1 MKPKFKLLLFFVA
14 VLSLSANIPNVYAQW
29 VPTGPEGGYVKC
41 MTQSG
46 NNIYAVSGFYWLTT
60 PEFYNSSDN
69 GSTWDRINSV
79 SLPSDIRDIVSLGN
93 SLFLGTGSG
102 IYRSDDGG
110 LTWVEKNNGFPAGDK
125 WINHLAVG
133 SNTIFAAGTSSGML
147 RSLDNGE
154 HWTVVNSGLTD
165 TYIYSLTANDEAIF
179 AGTGDQNLGVFRS
192 TNNGNTWQQV
202 TNGMA
207 YYYNGQ
213 WIYSQAPMI
222 TALGFV
228 GTDLYA
234 GTSEFQG
241 IWKSTDNGD
250 NWVFASMETMNYSE
264 ISAISGSGT
273 TVLAGTTDGHGV
285 IRSLNNG
292 STWSEANNGIDNY
305 GQVST
310 FHNKGGFTFVGTKGG
325 IYKTIDNGINWT
337 ASNSGINSQNITS
350 PGFATIGSEIFV
362 GTERGGVFKSQD
374 GGNSWI
380 ASNNGLP
387 INVWNLGN
395 LYSTST
401 ALFAWDRVTVDG
413 GNTWEMANNY
423 SPGTAGPDYYA
434 PRWIEHG
441 NAWFAK
447 NNAGVYRSTD
457 DGQNWV
463 LLTNGLPN
471 PNTTLF
477 VQVSSDG
484 TNVFLSTESGVYYSS
499 DNGDSWNL
507 STFTPAVGFGMN
519 TSAGAVFNAGNSTLI
534 MTPGGLYNSTDHG
547 ITWEMLHY
555 WAPPVTD
562 YLVYYKKFF
571 KSGNILYSQGEYSYW
586 DDQSGRVYV
595 NNFYM
600 SEDEGVTWVN
610 ITEGFP
616 AIYFITFAYEGPNI
630 YIVGKSNNGW
640 HIYRSADKGTT
651 WVNVSQSFSDAMVTQ
666 LFIYGNQIFAG
677 TNGSSVWKRN
687 LDEFAAPVQPTAI
700 SGTETP
706 CSGSTEIYSVEN
718 VVGVTYDWQ
727 FPQDW
732 IVTSGSGTN
741 SVTVTVGTVSG
752 IALVIPSNEFGNG
765 PSQFKL
771 VNPSIAAEVSVSITE
786 DQNNI
791 CEGSAMTFTAFAL
804 NGGSKPAYSWFVN
817 DKPSGDNSTDFTYL
831 PENGDIVKLLFT
843 SSSEC
848 VIQNQVES
856 NAITT
861 VVNSIPEVEWLS
873 FEPDSLCINW
883 APVLLS
889 GGAPGGGTY
898 TGDGITNNTFDP
910 KAAGPGL
917 HTITY
922 EYTNGSGCSGQTAK
936 DLIVN
941 VCAGITDLNSNL
953 MIYPNPV
960 NDLLTIEMKNNQAI
974 ETIELYNAKGIKVIE
989 KRDFTGSAVIIP
1001 TTGLPAGIYILKVN
1015 GRSETLIRSIILN

>member
-1 MKPKFKLLLFFVA
+1 MKKNIELFVLILLLTLHLNSNNAF
-14 VLSLSANIPNVYAQW
+14 AQW
-29 VPTGPEGGYVKC
+29 VSSGPEGGNIKC
-41 MTQSG
+41 MTHSG

-60 PEFYNSSDN
+60 PEIYSSSDDGN
-69 GSTWDRINSV
+69 SWTKINSA
-79 SLPSDIRDIVSLGN
+79 SLPIDIRDIVSLGN
-93 SLFLGTGSG
+93 SLFIGTGSG
-102 IYRSDDGG
+102 IYRSDDNG
-110 LTWVEKNNGFPAGDK
+110 LTWVEKNNGFPAGEK
-125 WINHLAVG
+125 WINHLTISGG
-133 SNTIFAAGTSSGML
+133 SIFAAGTYSGML
-147 RSLDNGE
+147 RSIDNGE

-213 WIYSQAPMI
+213 WLYSQAPMI

-250 NWVFASMETMNYSE
+250 NWVFASMETMNYQE
-264 ISAISGSGT
+264 ISAISGNESV
-273 TVLAGTTDGHGV
+273 VLAGTTSGEGV
-285 IRSLNNG
+285 IRSVNNG
-292 STWSEANNGIDNY
+292 STWIAANNGIDNY

-325 IYKTIDNGINWT
+325 MYKTSDNGINWT
-337 ASNSGINSQNITS
+337 ASNNGINSQNITS

-423 SPGTAGPDYYA
+423 SPGTAGPDYNA
-434 PRWIEHG
+434 PRWLEHG

-484 TNVFLSTESGVYYSS
+484 TNLFLSTEGGVYYST
-499 DNGDSWNL
+499 DNGNNWNL
-507 STFTPAVGFGMN
+507 STFNPPVGFGIN

-534 MTPGGLYNSTDHG
+534 MTPGGLYSSTDHG
-547 ITWEMLHY
+547 ITWDMLHY

-562 YLVYYKKFF
+562 YLVYYKKFY
-571 KSGNILYSQGEYSYW
+571 KSGNVLYAQGEYSYW
-586 DDQSGRVYV
+586 DDQAGRVYV

-600 SEDEGVTWVN
+600 SPDEGATWTN

-630 YIVGKSNNGW
+630 YIIGKLNNKW
-640 HIYRSADKGTT
+640 NIYRSADNGTT
-651 WVNVSQSFSDAMVTQ
+651 WINVSQSYTSAMVTQ
-666 LFIYGNQIFAG
+666 LFIYGDQIFAG
-677 TNGSSVWKRN
+677 TNGSSVWRRN
-687 LDEFAAPVQPTAI
+687 LDEFAAPAQPTEI

-706 CSGSTEIYSVEN
+706 CSGSTEVYSVEN
-718 VVGVTYDWQ
+718 VAGVTYDWQ

-732 IVTSGSGTN
+732 IIISGSGTN
-741 SVTVTVGTVSG
+741 SVTVTVGTASG

-765 PSQFKL
+765 PSQYKL
-771 VNPSIAAEVSVSITE
+771 VNSGSALLVSASITE
-786 DQNNI
+786 DQNNV
-791 CEGSAMTFTAFAL
+791 CEGSEMTFTSLIA
-804 NGGSKPAYSWFVN
+804 NGGSQPTYSWFVN
-817 DKPSGDNSTDFTYL
+817 DVPSGDNSPEFAYI
-831 PENGDIVKLLFT
+831 PENGDIVKLQFT
-843 SSSEC
+843 SSSDC

-856 NAITT
+856 NTITT
-861 VVNSIPEVEWLS
+861 IVNSAPEVDWLL
-873 FEPDSLCINW
+873 FEPDSLCLNW

-889 GGAPGGGTY
+889 GGTPEGGIYSGE
-898 TGDGITNNTFDP
+898 GVTNNTFDP
-910 KAAGPGL
+910 EDA
-917 HTITY
+917 
-922 EYTNGSGCSGQTAK
+922 GSGIHSISYAFTNEFGCTGQTSK
-936 DLIVN
+936 DLVVN
-941 VCAGITDLNSNL
+941 ICAGITDLNSNL

-960 NDLLTIEMKNNQAI
+960 NDLLIIKMKNNQAI
-974 ETIELYNAKGIKVIE
+974 ETIEIYNTKGMKVME
-989 KRDFTGSAVIIP
+989 KGGFSGSSVLIP
-1001 TTGLPAGIYILKVN
+1001 MTGLSSGNYVVKVSCRN
-1015 GRSETLIRSIILN
+1015 ETLIKSIILN